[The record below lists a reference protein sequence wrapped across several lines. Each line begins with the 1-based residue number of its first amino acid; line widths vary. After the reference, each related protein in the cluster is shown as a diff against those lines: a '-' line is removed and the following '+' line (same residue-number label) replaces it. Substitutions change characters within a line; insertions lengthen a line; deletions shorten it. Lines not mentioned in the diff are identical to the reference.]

1 MKIITIYNLYHKN
14 EKKVFHVL
22 LYSIILLGISLAIY
36 QFFYNRSL
44 WNDEAALALNI
55 IDKSFSQLLQPL
67 DYKQVAP
74 IAYLFVEKFLT
85 LLMGKSE
92 YALRI
97 FSLVAFILSIPMM
110 YLVSN
115 RLTNNKTLSLFAS
128 ALFSV
133 NFTFIRFSNEVKQ
146 YSLDVLFTLIIIYL
160 TLSLSFQKSRS
171 LLLYGLVG
179 AVAVW
184 FSNPSIVI
192 LAISGL
198 YILTTEVYKKQ
209 NYKIFYPF
217 LLWGLSF
224 GLYYTLFIYHHPSA
238 EFMREYW
245 KNAFFPL
252 GASQQAEMHF
262 LYLHFEDIFKFVTRT
277 PMYHALFW
285 MLYLFGIL
293 YAFIKKNYKLLYFVF
308 APLLLHLFL
317 SGLKLYPF
325 DGRLILYLLA
335 LLTLFYAF
343 ALYSLYESL
352 LKRIKIPLLILLV
365 PLVII
370 DIEFQ
375 KHIPFDIEDQRGAL
389 AKIKQSIE
397 PQEELYIYNMAYVS
411 YRYYNDSGIVPIK
424 HRVVA
429 GSLHRGRNEQYDEEL
444 LSLKGKVWLYF
455 AHVYRDEE
463 RYMISFL
470 IKRGA
475 KVIHKYSYLGCG
487 VYHID
492 STSMDRERKD
502 PYYVDGFYGWEGG
515 KLGRHGWSSG
525 DAKFIL
531 PNRYNRP
538 QKYRI
543 SFELTTVKKR
553 FITIAINSKE
563 IIHRQLTVGQ
573 KSLIDEVVQLHAGEN
588 SMSITTDVPADK
600 IGRDPRDL
608 SFAIENLK
616 YSAVKK

>member
-1 MKIITIYNLYHKN
+1 MNGIGLYNLYHKN

-97 FSLVAFILSIPMM
+97 FSLIAFILSIPMI

-115 RLTNNKTLSLFAS
+115 RLTNNKTLSLFAT

-133 NFTFIRFSNEVKQ
+133 NITFIRFSSELKQ
-146 YSLDVLFTLIIIYL
+146 YSLDVLFALIIIYL

-171 LLLYGLVG
+171 LLLYGLAG

-238 EFMREYW
+238 EFMRQYW
-245 KNAFFPL
+245 KNAFLPL
-252 GASQQAEMHF
+252 GVSSKAVIYF
-262 LYLHFEDIFKFVTRT
+262 LHLHFEDIFKLVART
-277 PMYHALFW
+277 PIYPLLFW

-293 YAFIKKNYKLLYFVF
+293 YAFIKKNYKLLYFIF

-352 LKRIKIPLLILLV
+352 LKRIKLPVMILLV
-365 PLVII
+365 PLVVIMA
-370 DIEFQ
+370 ELQ
-375 KHIPFDIEDQRGAL
+375 KHIPHNIEDQRRAIT
-389 AKIKQSIE
+389 KIKESIK
-397 PQEELYIYNMAYVS
+397 PQEDIYIYNMAYVT
-411 YRYYNDSGIVPIK
+411 YKYYQDSGIVPINNS
-424 HRVVA
+424 VVV
-429 GSLHRGRNEQYDEEL
+429 GSIHRGHNNQYNKEL
-444 LSLKGKVWLYF
+444 LRLNGKVWLYF

-470 IKRGA
+470 TKRGA

-492 STSMDRERKD
+492 TASMDRARHF
-502 PYYVDGFYGWEGG
+502 PYFLNGFYGWERGLIGG
-515 KLGRHGWSSG
+515 HGWTDGNVTPLLPNNHKSEQLYKMS
-525 DAKFIL
+525 FIL
-531 PNRYNRP
+531 
-538 QKYRI
+538 
-543 SFELTTVKKR
+543 TTIKKR
-553 FITIAINSKE
+553 SIVININDKE
-563 IIHRQLTVGQ
+563 IYHATL
-573 KSLIDEVVQLHAGEN
+573 LAGEKKSVDMVIALQAGDN
-588 SMSITTDVPADK
+588 KMSITTDTPAHK